1 MFFFAK
7 APSAPEIFLPSIH
20 QPSTS
25 IFPFRSAQVLIR
37 ISQLF
42 NYCRRPFSNRSKNRF
57 CNIFSVSFLHAY
69 CVNNR
74 KGYLHNPRENSV
86 RKTTVTKGRNSEKKK
101 GGEID
106 LGGLSTGETGG
117 VRVRVSLI
125 RLHVLDSENF
135 RFPCSFF
142 HIPFFVRFSL
152 SRAAVPF
159 DRNQVD
165 LCHFSCQG
173 GFPFATGR

>member
-1 MFFFAK
+1 MRK
-7 APSAPEIFLPSIH
+7 LPAPEIFLPSIH

-42 NYCRRPFSNRSKNRF
+42 NYCRRPFSSRSKNRF
-57 CNIFSVSFLHAY
+57 HNIFSVSFLHAY

-152 SRAAVPF
+152 SRVAVPF

-173 GFPFATGR
+173 GFPFVTGR